1 MVSGVVLD
9 VRALTEDKD
18 GRVIQAVLARSLEPL
33 QPGYRR
39 DAVRFSPATPAA
51 AEAARANVWKAKA
64 TEGSAGQRKALT
76 TVVREVINFLLQP
89 GPLCVVF
96 WHVDAD
102 KPWSERTKSENAARF
117 AKDVLENVRL
127 GLENEAR
134 RRGDLKPEA
143 LLSRIILVLPCA
155 AIESWLYLNHDVL
168 RDHAAKQGLQS
179 EVESLIARCGAH
191 GFDEVEGVK
200 WCTKVEDFANLALAQ
215 RFKPE
220 HARTRSPSYR
230 AFLDGLIAHS
240 ELNAVMAQATY
251 R

>member
-51 AEAARANVWKAKA
+51 AEAARANLWKARA
-64 TEGSAGQRKALT
+64 SEGSAGQRKALT

-134 RRGDLKPEA
+134 RRVDLNSEA
-143 LLSRIILVLPCA
+143 LLNRIILVFPCA
-155 AIESWLYLNHDVL
+155 AIESWLYLNHDAL
-168 RDHAAKQGLQS
+168 RDHAAKEGLQS
-179 EVESLIARCGAH
+179 EIEALVARCGEH
-191 GFDEVEGVK
+191 GFDEVAGVK
-200 WCTKVEDFANLALAQ
+200 WCSKVQDHANLTLAQ

-230 AFLDGLIAHS
+230 AFFDRLMAHG
-240 ELNAVMAQATY
+240 ELCDVMSRATY
-251 R
+251 T